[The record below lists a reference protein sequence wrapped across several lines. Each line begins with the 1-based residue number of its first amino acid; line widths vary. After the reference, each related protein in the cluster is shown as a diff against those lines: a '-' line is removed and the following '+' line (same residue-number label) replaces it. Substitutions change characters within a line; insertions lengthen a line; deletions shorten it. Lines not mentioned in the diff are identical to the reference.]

1 METPRPLVFD
11 IHRFALDDGPG
22 IRTTV
27 FLKGCPLSCIWCHN
41 PESIRTE
48 AEIAVY
54 PDKCIHC
61 GLCEAVCPEMA
72 ITENPELRIDSSS
85 CTTCGRCEETC
96 PALAIRMLGR
106 EYPLEELL
114 EILLRDKHLYEASG
128 GGITFSG
135 GEPTLWMD
143 YLSEALKALK
153 TANLHTAIQ
162 TCGCFDHELFSEKI
176 LPFIDLILF
185 DLKVIDE
192 AEHRKYTGQSNRII
206 LENFRR
212 LTGDAHARILPRVP
226 LIPGITATPANLLA
240 IATFL
245 ADQGYCRCDLLRY
258 NPAWR
263 HKRLAIDMPRP
274 PSLVDS
280 PLTMAEEQTLRKLFL
295 NRLALSIEQATSC
308 TEGSLSPQRR

>member
-1 METPRPLVFD
+1 MA
-11 IHRFALDDGPG
+11 I
-22 IRTTV
+22 
-27 FLKGCPLSCIWCHN
+27 
-41 PESIRTE
+41 
-48 AEIAVY
+48 Y

-61 GLCEAVCPEMA
+61 GLCGAVCPEMA
-72 ITENPELRIDSSS
+72 ITEKPELRIASSR
-85 CTTCGRCEETC
+85 CTLCGRCEESC

-106 EYPLEELL
+106 EYSIEELL
-114 EILLRDKHLYEASG
+114 EILLRDTHLYEASG

-162 TCGCFDHELFSEKI
+162 TCGYFDHELFAEKI

-185 DLKVIDE
+185 DLKFIDE
-192 AEHRKYTGQSNRII
+192 EEHRKYTGQSNRVI
-206 LENFRR
+206 LENLKR
-212 LTGDAHARILPRVP
+212 LTRDARARIRPRVP
-226 LIPGITATPANLLA
+226 LIPGITATPANLLT
-240 IATFL
+240 IASFL

-263 HKRLAIDMPRP
+263 HKRRAINMPLPPFLA
-274 PSLVDS
+274 DS

-295 NRLALSIEQATSC
+295 NRLARSIERAALF
-308 TEGSLSPQRR
+308 TEES